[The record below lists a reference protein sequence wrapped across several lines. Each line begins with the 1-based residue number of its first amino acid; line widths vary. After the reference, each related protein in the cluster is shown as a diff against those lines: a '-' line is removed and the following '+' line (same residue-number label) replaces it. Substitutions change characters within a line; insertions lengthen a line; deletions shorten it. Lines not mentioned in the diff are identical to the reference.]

1 MSMREEYQ
9 ALMEKQLNEWKAQT
23 ARFKAGAEQMGAQ
36 AKAQYERNLELLH
49 AKQEEAWQNFY
60 KLKAANES
68 TWDQLKARMD
78 KAGGELK
85 DAVERMT
92 TIFKK

>member
-1 MSMREEYQ
+1 M
-9 ALMEKQLNEWKAQT
+9 
-23 ARFKAGAEQMGAQ
+23 
-36 AKAQYERNLELLH
+36 LH
-49 AKQEEAWQNFY
+49 AKQEEAWQNIY
-60 KLKAANES
+60 KLKGASES
-68 TWDQLKARMD
+68 AWGQLKGHMD